1 MTVFKLWSDWKFRK
15 IIGDVKKPE
24 LYETDQRGQKL
35 VVNEEAAASIY
46 PEVIQPGLAQ
56 LPRKGALVG
65 RYLTGKK

>member
-24 LYETDQRGQKL
+24 LYETGQRGQKL

-46 PEVIQPGLAQ
+46 PEVI
-56 LPRKGALVG
+56 
-65 RYLTGKK
+65 